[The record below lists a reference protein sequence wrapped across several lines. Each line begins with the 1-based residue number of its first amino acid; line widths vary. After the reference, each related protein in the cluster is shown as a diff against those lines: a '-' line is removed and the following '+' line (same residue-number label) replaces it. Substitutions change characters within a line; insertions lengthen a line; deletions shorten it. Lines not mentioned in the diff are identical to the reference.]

1 MFGHRNSSLLSV
13 FTRFLVLLSF
23 DTIKELM
30 ILVDGQVA
38 FICINTMQS
47 SSSILLQLEN
57 DSATKCAY

>member
-23 DTIKELM
+23 YTIKELM

-38 FICINTMQS
+38 FICINTVQS
-47 SSSILLQLEN
+47 SSSCSTILLQLIC
-57 DSATKCAY
+57 S